1 MNIGY
6 VIAIFI
12 VSFISSMYIS
22 KLNNIYLKIVAIL
35 ILAII
40 FAGLSYFTNGFKFS

>member
-1 MNIGY
+1 MNIEY

-12 VSFISSMYIS
+12 VSFISSMFVS
-22 KLNNIYLKIVAIL
+22 KLNNIYLKIVTIL

-40 FAGLSYFTNGFKFS
+40 FTALSYFTNGFKFS